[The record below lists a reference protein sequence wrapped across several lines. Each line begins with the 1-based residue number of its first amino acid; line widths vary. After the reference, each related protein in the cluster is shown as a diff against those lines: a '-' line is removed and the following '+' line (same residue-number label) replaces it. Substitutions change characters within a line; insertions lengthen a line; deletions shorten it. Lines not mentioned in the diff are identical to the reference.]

1 MEGDRQ
7 DRRDRLLDPISRIS
21 EILFGLIMALT
32 LTTTLSAATAGRD
45 EVRTLIVGVLGCNI
59 AWGLVD
65 AVMFLMSAV
74 TERGHGLVTI
84 RSVQSI
90 RNPEEA
96 HRVITDALSPLM
108 ASTLTTD
115 DIERV
120 RQHLLRMRDLPPAVP
135 LTPQDWLR
143 ALGVFLLVFLSTVP
157 VVIPFFFVRDAQVAT
172 RLSNAI
178 AIVMLFGCG
187 YWLAAHGGY
196 SPWRAGLGMVLLGVF
211 LVAIAIALGG

>member
-1 MEGDRQ
+1 MER
-7 DRRDRLLDPISRIS
+7 DRRDRRERLLDPISRIS

-74 TERGHGLVTI
+74 TERGHGVVTI
-84 RSVQSI
+84 RSVQSA
-90 RNPEEA
+90 RNSAEA
-96 HRVITDALSPLM
+96 HRVITNAMSPLM

-120 RQHLLRMRDLPPAVP
+120 RQHLLRMRDLPPA
-135 LTPQDWLR
+135 TSITREDWLR
-143 ALGVFLLVFLSTVP
+143 ALGVFLLVFLSTLP
-157 VVIPFFFVRDAQVAT
+157 VVIPFFVVRDAQVAT

-187 YWLAAHGGY
+187 YWLAAHAGY
-196 SPWRAGLGMVLLGVF
+196 SPWRAGLSMVLLGVF